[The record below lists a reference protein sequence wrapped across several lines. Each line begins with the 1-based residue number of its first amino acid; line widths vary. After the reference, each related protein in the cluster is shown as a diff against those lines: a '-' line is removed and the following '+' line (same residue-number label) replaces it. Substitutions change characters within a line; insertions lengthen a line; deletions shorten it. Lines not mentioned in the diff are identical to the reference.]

1 MPLYAVLEVVVN
13 HAMLKGSTNS
23 HLAITTEVEQ
33 ATKAEVVK
41 AWRSLY
47 GSAITGHSAR
57 RSGAL
62 QYIRKGWAT
71 SQVAFLGRW
80 KSNVIL
86 GYAQE
91 ALESMAVNGDK
102 KFGGA
107 PLQQPTQQVDKE
119 ISELVLQAQSQ
130 VPKDPEVKMAVL
142 QQIQKELAKLKA
154 NTKDASENLQRE
166 IRGLESK
173 WESNSTFLPNL
184 VKSARHQVIHKNG
197 KILALLQFELR
208 VCLRR

>member
-1 MPLYAVLEVVVN
+1 
-13 HAMLKGSTNS
+13 
-23 HLAITTEVEQ
+23 
-33 ATKAEVVK
+33 
-41 AWRSLY
+41 
-47 GSAITGHSAR
+47 
-57 RSGAL
+57 
-62 QYIRKGWAT
+62 
-71 SQVAFLGRW
+71 VAFLGRW

-130 VPKDPEVKMAVL
+130 VPKDPEVKMAVV
-142 QQIQKELAKLKA
+142 QQIQTELAKLKA

-184 VKSARHQVIHKNG
+184 VKAARHQVIHKNG
-197 KILALLQFELR
+197 MILALLQFELR